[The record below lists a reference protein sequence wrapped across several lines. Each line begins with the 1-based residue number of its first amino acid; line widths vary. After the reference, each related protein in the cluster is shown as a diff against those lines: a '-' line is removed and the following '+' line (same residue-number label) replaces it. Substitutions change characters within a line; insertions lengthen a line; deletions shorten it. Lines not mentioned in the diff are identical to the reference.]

1 MRTLLILVVL
11 LLTPRVVIADVGAGV
26 VVTGDASLQSQLAAH
41 FETWV
46 REHGHNV
53 VPSPL
58 PDDAIRSMVEC
69 FKVEDKEDRCARA
82 IVDTRARAE
91 ILIFATISTAPSGDG
106 KRNVTLKAYWFEKGR
121 DAFADQRICER
132 CTDGSLSTEA
142 NALLDALAKA
152 GQHATGTIR
161 LSSTPPGAKV
171 LIAGGA
177 VGVTPLDYDLAA
189 GDHQITL
196 TLDQHAIETRQ
207 VAVRA
212 GETTTLDV
220 SFVPTRPE
228 TNSKASGV
236 RPLPLVL
243 VVGGLAAI
251 GTGVTLIAI
260 DEDEGPTAP
269 LQIRDTAPAGVA
281 FAAAGGVA
289 LAAGLWIWS
298 RKSSSTPVA
307 SASRGGGYI
316 GWFSRF

>member
-1 MRTLLILVVL
+1 
-11 LLTPRVVIADVGAGV
+11 
-26 VVTGDASLQSQLAAH
+26 
-41 FETWV
+41 
-46 REHGHNV
+46 
-53 VPSPL
+53 
-58 PDDAIRSMVEC
+58 MVEC
-69 FKVEDKEDRCARA
+69 FRTGDREDRCARA
-82 IVDTRARAE
+82 IVDKRARSE
-91 ILIFATISTAPSGDG
+91 ILIFATVSTAESGDG

-121 DAFADQRICER
+121 DVVADQRICER

-142 NALLDALAKA
+142 DALLDALAKA
-152 GQHATGTIR
+152 GQQATGTVHVT
-161 LSSTPPGAKV
+161 STPPGAKV
-171 LIAGGA
+171 LIAGSA
-177 VGVTPLDYDLAA
+177 VGVTPLDYDLAS
-189 GDHQITL
+189 GEQQITL
-196 TLDQHAIETRQ
+196 TLDQHGIETRQ

-220 SFVPTRPE
+220 SFAPTRIE
-228 TNSKASGV
+228 TKTKAPGV

-243 VVGGLAAI
+243 VLGGLAAI

-289 LAAGLWIWS
+289 LAAGVWMWS

-316 GWFSRF
+316 GWFARF